1 VAKQRKVVAI
11 IDDDLATREAL
22 KALLAAFAFDVEL
35 YASAEELITALPRS
49 KAAALVLDIQ
59 LKDLSGIELSRQ
71 LLADGVKVPTVFLS
85 DTKDQVLRR
94 DAVELGCV
102 AFLEKPAT
110 PRKLIEAVA
119 TATGANPF
127 FEK

>member
-1 VAKQRKVVAI
+1 VAKQRKVVAV
-11 IDDDLATREAL
+11 IDDDQATREAL
-22 KALLAAFAFDVEL
+22 KTLLAAFAFDVEL
-35 YASAEELITALPRS
+35 YASAEELMTALPRS

-71 LLADGVKVPTVFLS
+71 LMADDVKIPTVFLS

-94 DAVELGCV
+94 QAVELGCV

-110 PRKLIEAVA
+110 PRQLIEAVA
-119 TATGANPF
+119 TATGANPL

>member
-49 KAAALVLDIQ
+49 KADALVLDIQ

-110 PRKLIEAVA
+110 PRQLIEAVA